1 VEKRVKKQRSESTR
15 CHNGNAATTDKEEKS
30 WNYKDFASRRVS
42 FQVVKRNNSYFRAGD
57 YGKKRVLFFCQTQ
70 ENDKNFIELYNS
82 QTPPRITHT
91 NKLICL
97 FKENHRVVYTGEKE
111 N

>member
-15 CHNGNAATTDKEEKS
+15 CHDGNAATTDKEEKS

-57 YGKKRVLFFCQTQ
+57 YGKKRVLFFCHNK

-97 FKENHRVVYTGEKE
+97 FKENQRVVYTGEKE